1 MLEQI
6 WAVSVQRRGR
16 MPSRSLAVQ
25 IAVMRSRQAVHQY
38 VRAYAPVHQLPIAA
52 GSLRRCKPRKALTS
66 EKRSCGVAFTRADF
80 TVSSSPPFAKC
91 TSLVPAPAGMGV
103 APQAFGTCL
112 GEVHLVECGELGPLF
127 FRAKFPYFPG
137 M

>member
-1 MLEQI
+1 
-6 WAVSVQRRGR
+6 

-25 IAVMRSRQAVHQY
+25 IAVTRSRQAVHQY
-38 VRAYAPVHQLPIAA
+38 VRGIYAPVHQLPIGA
-52 GSLRRCKPRKALTS
+52 GSLRRCTAAQARFAKKS
-66 EKRSCGVAFTRADF
+66 EVVVSLHKADF
-80 TVSSSPPFAKC
+80 TVSGSPAFAKC
-91 TSLVPAPAGMGV
+91 TSLVPAPAERGV